1 MRITADQWRDG
12 IGFDLDSLA
21 ALSASEKDSV
31 TQLLASRLAEHGD
44 WREMEALA
52 AIGTPA
58 AKDALR
64 QALNS
69 SKLETRLQ
77 AAKRLSEIGEPVDLE
92 GIIIAALRGTGLS
105 SGLSRALDIAEQHP
119 SPRLQQALLDLALN
133 GTEEQRIHCAA
144 LALYHGGKADEA
156 FDWNHR
162 PFFLRFGDDD
172 RRIQIE
178 AYKELCSRLGISPQ
192 T

>member
-21 ALSASEKDSV
+21 ALSASEKDSL
-31 TQLLASRLAEHGD
+31 TPLLANRLAEHGD
-44 WREMEALA
+44 WRDMEALA

-58 AKDALR
+58 AKSAIR

-69 SKLETRLQ
+69 SNLETQLH
-77 AAKRLSEIGEPVDLE
+77 AAKQLSEIGEPVDLE

-105 SGLSRALDIAEQHP
+105 SGLSQALDFAEQHP
-119 SPRLQQALLDLALN
+119 SPRLQQALLHLALN
-133 GTEEQRIHCAA
+133 GTEDQRIHSAA

-172 RRIQIE
+172 RRVQIE
-178 AYKELCSRLGISPQ
+178 AYRELCARLGLAPRD
-192 T
+192 